1 MEGLECQAE
10 ASVHLIERARGC
22 LKVHASSVHC
32 AAMDRGES
40 ALSYIAGEI
49 WIATLWGKTLCQY
62 LLKINRLFIS
72 TIVLL
77 GICSIE
83 TSGYKDTYSL
93 STFFGKLF

>member
-10 ASVHLIERARGC
+10 VSVHLIERARGC

-32 AAMDRGES
+32 AATDRGES
-40 ALSYIAGEI
+40 ALSYTAGEI
-49 WIATLWGKTLCQY
+49 WIATLWGKILCQY

-72 TIVLL
+72 IVLL

-83 TSGYKDTYSL
+83 TSGYKDTYSS